1 MLKLIK
7 KLFGKKPP
15 PPLKEKPKLEP
26 VYEEYTQPKFNKID
40 VEPVLALKNDHLVMV
55 MEYEFKNMPSWVEW
69 DNDRQVVTIA
79 HMNGDV
85 DEAPLELDEEHITM
99 LGEQKKVL
107 LVSNDNTKKIMHA
120 VKFIAR

>member
-7 KLFGKKPP
+7 NLFGKKPP
-15 PPLKEKPKLEP
+15 PPAKEKPKLEP

>member
-1 MLKLIK
+1 
-7 KLFGKKPP
+7 
-15 PPLKEKPKLEP
+15 
-26 VYEEYTQPKFNKID
+26 
-40 VEPVLALKNDHLVMV
+40 
-55 MEYEFKNMPSWVEW
+55 MPSWVEW